1 MNNLQGGMSHKKKL
15 QGRLSMP
22 LQPSGSYQKK
32 VVIPGDTEQVI
43 RVDSGYTG
51 LLEVTVAA
59 IPSNYGKITFNGYI
73 LKVE

>member
-1 MNNLQGGMSHKKKL
+1 MNNLQGGLSHKKKL

-22 LQPSGSYQKK
+22 LQPSGAYQKK
-32 VVIPGDTEQVI
+32 VIVPRDTEQVV
-43 RVDSGYTG
+43 RADSGYAG

>member
-1 MNNLQGGMSHKKKL
+1 MNNLQGSLGHKKKL
-15 QGRLSMP
+15 QGRLSVP
-22 LQPSGSYQKK
+22 LQPSGAYQKK
-32 VVIPGDTEQVI
+32 TVIPGASEQVI
-43 RVDSGYTG
+43 RADSGYAG